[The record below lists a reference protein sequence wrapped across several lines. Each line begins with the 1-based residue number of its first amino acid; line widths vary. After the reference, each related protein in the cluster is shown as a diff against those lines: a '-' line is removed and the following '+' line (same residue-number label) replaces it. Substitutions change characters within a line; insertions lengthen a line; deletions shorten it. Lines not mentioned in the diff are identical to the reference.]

1 LGTREAAEPP
11 GNEKKRQD
19 LWGDLAMLSEAQN
32 LWLQVESVG
41 DVTVVRFTIPWILK
55 EGTIE
60 AIGEALYQLVET
72 GRCRKFV
79 LNFGNVKSLASTMFG
94 KLTALHQKVEAAGGR
109 LVFCQLDPSLR
120 EIFEAVHLIPLLP
133 VFADEQEAVQ
143 GF

>member
-1 LGTREAAEPP
+1 
-11 GNEKKRQD
+11 
-19 LWGDLAMLSEAQN
+19 MLSEAQN

-60 AIGEALYQLVET
+60 TIGETLYNLVET
-72 GRCRKFV
+72 SPCRKFV

-94 KLTALHQKVEAAGGR
+94 KLTALHQKLEAAGGR
-109 LVFCQLDPSLR
+109 LVLCQIDPGLR
-120 EIFEAVHLIPLLP
+120 EIFENVNLIPLLP
-133 VFADEQEAVQ
+133 VFADEREALQ